1 MSMFLCP
8 LCGKQNSIKLYHPET
23 FEDDVEI
30 FHNVGLGYRKG
41 FEKILGFSLDEFPEL
56 REKLGNRSKRV
67 SAFLNPQQVDKAI
80 AELEQQL
87 IQEKTKRIEAEEQ
100 LEELDLEILIQ
111 KLGRLLGRRPTDLH
125 LAVDEV
131 IVRNNR
137 LSQSN
142 QTFVSVNQN
151 LEATRQRLEQEK
163 MILGSEKN
171 RFQSENISLRD
182 NIQKWAE
189 AYQQLETK
197 NKSQQVAL
205 NNTLTLERNRRIRL
219 EEYLE
224 ELDLDTLLIKIQNGT
239 GVGFTDLHVGVD
251 ELIGM
256 INALENERT
265 YVLNFINDELPEEY
279 KLYDNLDEAV
289 SAMYAYYEDYIEE
302 LSDG

>member
-87 IQEKTKRIEAEEQ
+87 IQENTKRIEAEEQ

-111 KLGRLLGRRPTDLH
+111 KLGRLLGRRPTDIH
-125 LAVDEV
+125 MAVDEV

>member
-67 SAFLNPQQVDKAI
+67 SAFLNPQQVDTAI

-111 KLGRLLGRRPTDLH
+111 KLGRPFGRSPSDLH
-125 LAVDEV
+125 LAVDN
-131 IVRNNR
+131 IVAWNKM
-137 LSQSN
+137 LSESN

-151 LEATRQRLEQEK
+151 LEATRQGLEQEK
-163 MILGSEKN
+163 MVLGSEKN

-197 NKSQQVAL
+197 NKSQQVAP
-205 NNTLTLERNRRIRL
+205 NNALTLERNRRIRL

-239 GVGFTDLHVGVD
+239 GVGFTDLHAGVD